1 MMRHRASGRSRKPI
15 LATLWLSVL
24 TVGLGF
30 ATAGCSSSDGDAD
43 VSEPGPAPTTRT
55 TLTSP
60 TDVTGVAPHVDH
72 DPDQSYVVG
81 RMVTLDTGRPVPGVV
96 LDVSLEG
103 NRKCLAMSGG
113 DGRFDCPIGEGIDVL
128 GQTVTVEV
136 IYVPVGCGL
145 VDPSDSVRT
154 SEIRTDQNYPVNFDL
169 DCEG

>member
-1 MMRHRASGRSRKPI
+1 MMRRRASGRSRKPI
-15 LATLWLSVL
+15 LATLWLCVL

-43 VSEPGPAPTTRT
+43 VSEPGPAPTTQT
-55 TLTSP
+55 TQSTP
-60 TDVTGVAPHVDH
+60 ADVTGVAPHVDH

-81 RMVTLDTGRPVPGVV
+81 RMVTLETGRPVPGVV

-103 NRKCLAMSGG
+103 NRKCLAMSAV

-128 GQTVTVEV
+128 GLTVTVEV

-145 VDPSDSVRT
+145 VYPGDSVRT
-154 SEIRTDQNYPVNFDL
+154 LEIRTDQNYSVNFDL
-169 DCEG
+169 DCDG